1 VLLILPPSETKRD
14 GGHEGTALDLQSL
27 SFPELTRAR
36 KKAIT
41 ALRTLSRNLGA
52 AAGGLRLGRTQRFEI
67 DRNRALLTSTV
78 MPAIDRYTGVLY
90 EALEAESLTPLARAF
105 AREHL
110 LIHSALFGLLRAL
123 DPIPAY
129 RLSHDSRLPGLSL
142 RKHWSAPVSHVLAE
156 QPGLVL
162 DLRSESYVALGPAPE
177 SSWYVRVICV
187 NGQGD
192 GSGRRSALT
201 HFNKKGKGQFTR
213 AVLEAGIDHQDLES
227 LLEWAARAGIRLS
240 IGVPGE
246 LDLVV

>member
-1 VLLILPPSETKRD
+1 
-14 GGHEGTALDLQSL
+14 
-27 SFPELTRAR
+27 
-36 KKAIT
+36 
-41 ALRTLSRNLGA
+41 
-52 AAGGLRLGRTQRFEI
+52 
-67 DRNRALLTSTV
+67 
-78 MPAIDRYTGVLY
+78 
-90 EALEAESLTPLARAF
+90 
-105 AREHL
+105 
-110 LIHSALFGLLRAL
+110 
-123 DPIPAY
+123 
-129 RLSHDSRLPGLSL
+129 
-142 RKHWSAPVSHVLAE
+142 VLAE